1 MTATAQPL
9 PALDCVIKP
18 YVVVDVG
25 TPVAGV
31 IDALEVD
38 RNDLVEAGDVVAR
51 LKSDVEQATVAL
63 AKARSE
69 VNGRVES
76 RRAALAFGERK
87 LKRTDELYVKKAV
100 PFHLKDEAETD
111 ARIAK
116 LKLQEAKE
124 EKLIAQL
131 ELQRAVEMFNQRT
144 IRSPISGV
152 VVERLAFPG
161 EFVDDKPILRLA
173 QLDPLLVEV
182 IVPVNMFGTIR
193 TGMHARVATEIANS
207 ERYSATVTSVD
218 RVVDGSSGTFGV
230 RLELRNPDYHLPG
243 GLKCSLTL
251 LDEPPEPAAVERF
264 RETPSSLQSGPAPEV
279 VETEATTEPEMAVA
293 AVPGP
298 GPNGS
303 PRPRTATAP
312 SGDLLAASSGPVCR
326 SIGPLEST
334 SRAEKLTQALSPRV
348 TRINRRVEGPTQVT
362 RYMVVTP
369 RQESMADA
377 ERLAK
382 RLRALGLQHPWVVP
396 KGEMQARVSLGLF
409 LSKAKAEEQRAA
421 LAAKGVK
428 VEIKPRHRSQTRIWL
443 DLEVPGRDLA
453 GIQTSILKT
462 QPGLSVKPAACPPL
476 KTAQR

>member
-1 MTATAQPL
+1 MTAAAQPL

-18 YVVVDVG
+18 YVVTEVG

-31 IDALEVD
+31 IDSLEVE
-38 RNDLVEAGDVVAR
+38 RNDLVEVGDVVAR

-63 AKARSE
+63 AKARAE

-87 LKRTDELYVKKAV
+87 FKRTDELYVKHAV

-124 EKLIAQL
+124 EKLVAQL
-131 ELQRAVEMFNQRT
+131 EYQRSVEMLNQRT

-193 TGMHARVATEIANS
+193 TGMHARVATEIADS
-207 ERYSATVTSVD
+207 KHYSATVTSVD

-230 RLELRNPDYHLPG
+230 RLELRNPDYRLPG
-243 GLKCSLTL
+243 GLKCNLTL
-251 LDEPPEPAAVERF
+251 LDEPLPPAAAERFPEP
-264 RETPSSLQSGPAPEV
+264 PSSSQADAAPEV
-279 VETEATTEPEMAVA
+279 VETVTTAEPELAAAV
-293 AVPGP
+293 VPGP
-298 GPNGS
+298 QPKTA
-303 PRPRTATAP
+303 PRPKATVAP

-326 SIGPLEST
+326 TIGPLEST
-334 SRAEKLTQALSPRV
+334 SRADKLTQALSPRV
-348 TRINRRVEGPTQVT
+348 TRIDRRVEGPTQVT

-369 RQESMADA
+369 RQESMGNA

-382 RLRALGLQHPWVVP
+382 RLRGLGFQHPWVVP
-396 KGEMQARVSLGLF
+396 RGELQARVSLGLF
-409 LSKAKAEEQRAA
+409 LSKANAERQRAA

-428 VEIKPRHRSQTRIWL
+428 AEMKPRHRSQTRIWL
-443 DLEVPGRDLA
+443 DLEVPGRQLA
-453 GIQTSILKT
+453 VVQKTIRKT
-462 QPGLSVKPAACPPL
+462 QPGLAVKPAACPPL